1 MEHNPSTLQEMIFPD
16 GVYTVLVTPF
26 NDDDSIDYDSLTK
39 LLDNQYQSPVSGIV
53 LLGTTSESPTMTDPE
68 KLEVVNFVH
77 SYNSNSLI
85 KKFVV
90 VGVGGNC
97 TKSVVDFSKSVV
109 DKCNAFM
116 VTVPNYNK
124 PQQRGVVDLYQ
135 QVYTACPDKPVMI
148 YNIPGR
154 TGLDMEPESMIEVLK
169 TCPNVVAL
177 KEASGNYKN
186 VKKLVDLI
194 KQDNL
199 RDLTSTFKLFS
210 GDDANAIE
218 LCENYHGRGIIS
230 VASNVIPTIMCI
242 LSGLCLNKNYFR
254 AVKTMDIME
263 QFIKY
268 LFIES
273 NPVPIKEI
281 MYQVGIYPSNRVR
294 RPLMEMN
301 DDDKRIKLK
310 TLYLEATSHFEI
322 TTEEIDLICKFK

>member
-97 TKSVVDFSKSVV
+97 TKSVVDFSKSIV

-135 QVYTACPDKPVMI
+135 QVYAVCPNKPVMI

-169 TCPNVVAL
+169 TCPNVMAL
-177 KEASGNYKN
+177 KEASGNWEN
-186 VKKLVDLI
+186 VGKLINLI

-199 RDLTSTFKLFS
+199 RDLSSTFKLFS
-210 GDDANAIE
+210 GDDVNAIK
-218 LCENYHGRGIIS
+218 LCESYHGRGVIS

-242 LSGLCLNKNYFR
+242 LSKHCFEKNYFR
-254 AVKTMDIME
+254 AIQIMDMVVE
-263 QFIKY
+263 FIKY
-268 LFIES
+268 LFVES

-281 MYQVGIYPSNRVR
+281 IYQVGIYPSNRVR
-294 RPLMEMN
+294 RPLMEMR

-322 TTEEIDLICKFK
+322 PQ